1 MNDDGYVHNNYS
13 TFNCQ
18 SIQFI
23 VTKYDEINKTNSFKP
38 MKIMFLNLNDMYCH
52 V

>member
-23 VTKYDEINKTNSFKP
+23 VTKCDEINIKKP
-38 MKIMFLNLNDMYCH
+38 TRLNP
-52 V
+52 